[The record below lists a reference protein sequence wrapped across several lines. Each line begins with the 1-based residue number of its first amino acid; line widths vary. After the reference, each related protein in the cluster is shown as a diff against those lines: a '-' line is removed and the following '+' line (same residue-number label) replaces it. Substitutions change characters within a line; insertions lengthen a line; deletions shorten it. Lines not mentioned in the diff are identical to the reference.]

1 MDIITT
7 SSTQE
12 IIRQNKCQIRFL
24 DKLLLKQDV
33 DKKFMINKITCS
45 MFESPSTSDDDDDMD
60 NGVSKTTLLEPTI
73 KPFNE
78 INKPFP

>member
-1 MDIITT
+1 
-7 SSTQE
+7 
-12 IIRQNKCQIRFL
+12 
-24 DKLLLKQDV
+24 
-33 DKKFMINKITCS
+33 